1 MPKMIQQRQPS
12 HEEIARLA
20 YEFWEQNAK
29 PAGRDVDFWLHAEQ
43 LLRSS
48 ARTPPQPDRS
58 AGRSDPPREEAA
70 LAKAGV
76 GPTPAPASN
85 PVLRRGK
92 KSTPLAPAPKG
103 RVTSSLSDLG
113 HG

>member
-1 MPKMIQQRQPS
+1 
-12 HEEIARLA
+12 
-20 YEFWEQNAK
+20 
-29 PAGRDVDFWLHAEQ
+29 
-43 LLRSS
+43 
-48 ARTPPQPDRS
+48 
-58 AGRSDPPREEAA
+58 